1 MVLPSLG
8 LLVLRLTL
16 SVVLVAHG
24 AHQVFGLFAGAG
36 VGDGGLTNTAAY
48 YTRLGLA
55 PAFMLAVLGGVIQLA
70 GGLLIGVGL
79 LARWASLS
87 VAGYLGLALWKDH
100 ARWGFFLNWVNDP
113 TRGQGIEFSLLLIGA
128 LAALALAG
136 AGDWSLDGRRAITA
150 ATRAA
155 GRARLRRG

>member
-1 MVLPSLG
+1 MLQTSG

-16 SVVLVAHG
+16 SVILVAHG
-24 AHQVFGLFAGAG
+24 AHQVFGLFASPGSGA
-36 VGDGGLTNTAAY
+36 GGLTNTAAY
-48 YTRLGLA
+48 YARLGLE
-55 PAFMLAVLGGVIQLA
+55 PGYTLAVLGGLIQLV
-70 GGLLIGVGL
+70 GGLLVGL
-79 LARWASLS
+79 GLLTRWAALTV
-87 VAGYLGLALWKDH
+87 VAFLAMALWKDH

-113 TRGQGIEFSLLLIGA
+113 TRGQGMEFSLLLIGG

-136 AGDWSLDGRRAITA
+136 AGDWSLDGRRASTA